1 MVIETLEETLE
12 DRFREVTEPFLQTDR
27 DCGFL
32 GVRTLDVFG
41 QLDGRNKWTGLP
53 MFDLDRV
60 EIAGVDITLLLSNEA
75 RVELCEEIEYEG

>member
-1 MVIETLEETLE
+1 MVIETPEEALA
-12 DRFREVTEPFLQTDR
+12 DQFREVTEPFLQTDR

-53 MFDLDRV
+53 MFHLDRV
-60 EIAGVDITLLLSNEA
+60 EIAAVNVTLLLSNEA
-75 RVELCEEIEYEG
+75 RIELCEEIEYEG